1 MEPCECVGALA
12 AAQKSEHWGST
23 RMGLAFQ
30 GQLCLLSPLKQLSML
45 RFCCWFFFSPYSTLG
60 AIKISGNI
68 CALCLQI

>member
-23 RMGLAFQ
+23 RMALAFQ
-30 GQLCLLSPLKQLSML
+30 GQLCLLSPMKQLSML
-45 RFCCWFFFSPYSTLG
+45 LLLFFSPYSTLG

-68 CALCLQI
+68 CALCLQV